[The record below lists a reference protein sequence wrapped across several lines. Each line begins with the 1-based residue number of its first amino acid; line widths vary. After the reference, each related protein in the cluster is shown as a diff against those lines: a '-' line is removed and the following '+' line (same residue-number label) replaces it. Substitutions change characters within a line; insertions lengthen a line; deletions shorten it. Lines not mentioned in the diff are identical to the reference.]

1 MVAVLFIVFLGC
13 VMLRMPIAF
22 SLGFSSFV
30 YIAAS
35 PIPLSIIPERM
46 FTGIDS
52 FVILCVPGF
61 ILAGNLM
68 NVGGI
73 TERIIKFCMAV
84 VAISAAGLALS
95 NVGAS
100 MVFAGIS
107 GHCGVGRGQHRH
119 DHDPGHGETRL

>member
-35 PIPLSIIPERM
+35 DIPLSIIPERM
-46 FTGIDS
+46 FSGIDS

-73 TERIIKFCMAV
+73 TERISSFAWPWS
-84 VAISAAGLALS
+84 AISAAAWHCPMSALRWCLPES
-95 NVGAS
+95 AVPPYRMRSAS
-100 MVFAGIS
+100 VRS
-107 GHCGVGRGQHRH
+107 
-119 DHDPGHGETRL
+119 